1 LNGRKYVFRDSDD
14 AVRDFGTTEERV
26 DEVVVVVVVE
36 QKWRGADDGY
46 EEEKI
51 YGEWRE
57 K

>member
-1 LNGRKYVFRDSDD
+1 
-14 AVRDFGTTEERV
+14 VRDFGTTEERV
-26 DEVVVVVVVE
+26 DEVVVVE
-36 QKWRGADDGY
+36 EKWRGADDGF